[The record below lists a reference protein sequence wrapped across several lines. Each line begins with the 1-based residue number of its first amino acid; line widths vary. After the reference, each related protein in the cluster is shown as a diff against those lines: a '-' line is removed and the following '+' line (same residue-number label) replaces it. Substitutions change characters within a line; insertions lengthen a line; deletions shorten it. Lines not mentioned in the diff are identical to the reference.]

1 MFAFGR
7 TLAIFSCGNLSDAT
21 LCLSVFSIPESNG
34 ARGVLIIEQLKEHQ
48 HLGKSKGEKGVLYM
62 SMYTASQLD
71 LLHTQTHT
79 GVLVIYQPNKC
90 GMYVVGKR
98 NILSPFF
105 ITAHLREF

>member
-1 MFAFGR
+1 MELRKGLF
-7 TLAIFSCGNLSDAT
+7 L
-21 LCLSVFSIPESNG
+21 
-34 ARGVLIIEQLKEHQ
+34 LIIN
-48 HLGKSKGEKGVLYM
+48 LGKVLYM